1 MDTGRFKA
9 SLPDAMALPGG
20 RIKFSLMLLE
30 NASWVCQS
38 KEGHRMAGERITT
51 EVLETL
57 AAQARLLWGE
67 ADAERQRPAL
77 SQTAEEI
84 AVVARTP
91 VPADLEPK
99 FFA

>member
-1 MDTGRFKA
+1 
-9 SLPDAMALPGG
+9 
-20 RIKFSLMLLE
+20 
-30 NASWVCQS
+30 
-38 KEGHRMAGERITT
+38 MAGERITT
-51 EVLETL
+51 DIFETL
-57 AAQARLLWGE
+57 DAQARLLWGE

-84 AVVARTP
+84 AMVARTP

>member
-1 MDTGRFKA
+1 
-9 SLPDAMALPGG
+9 
-20 RIKFSLMLLE
+20 
-30 NASWVCQS
+30 
-38 KEGHRMAGERITT
+38 MAGERITI

>member
-1 MDTGRFKA
+1 
-9 SLPDAMALPGG
+9 
-20 RIKFSLMLLE
+20 
-30 NASWVCQS
+30 
-38 KEGHRMAGERITT
+38 MAGERLTT

-67 ADAERQRPAL
+67 ADTERQRPAL
-77 SQTAEEI
+77 SRTAEEI
-84 AVVARTP
+84 AVVAQTP

>member
-1 MDTGRFKA
+1 
-9 SLPDAMALPGG
+9 MA
-20 RIKFSLMLLE
+20 E
-30 NASWVCQS
+30 
-38 KEGHRMAGERITT
+38 ERTT
-51 EVLETL
+51 TAILETL
-57 AAQARLLWGE
+57 AAQAHLLWGD

-84 AVVARTP
+84 AVVARAI

>member
-1 MDTGRFKA
+1 
-9 SLPDAMALPGG
+9 MA
-20 RIKFSLMLLE
+20 E
-30 NASWVCQS
+30 
-38 KEGHRMAGERITT
+38 ERSTAEI
-51 EVLETL
+51 LETL
-57 AAQARLLWGE
+57 VAQARLLWGE

-84 AVVARTP
+84 AIVAGAT

>member
-1 MDTGRFKA
+1 
-9 SLPDAMALPGG
+9 
-20 RIKFSLMLLE
+20 
-30 NASWVCQS
+30 
-38 KEGHRMAGERITT
+38 MAGERTVAEMFEI
-51 EVLETL
+51 L
-57 AAQARLLWGE
+57 AAQARFLWGE

-84 AVVARTP
+84 AVVARAT

>member
-1 MDTGRFKA
+1 
-9 SLPDAMALPGG
+9 
-20 RIKFSLMLLE
+20 
-30 NASWVCQS
+30 
-38 KEGHRMAGERITT
+38 MAGERTT
-51 EVLETL
+51 AETLETL

-67 ADAERQRPAL
+67 ADAERQRPTL

-84 AVVARTP
+84 AIVARAT

>member
-1 MDTGRFKA
+1 
-9 SLPDAMALPGG
+9 MAADRSTAEILD
-20 RIKFSLMLLE
+20 L
-30 NASWVCQS
+30 
-38 KEGHRMAGERITT
+38 
-51 EVLETL
+51 L

-84 AVVARTP
+84 AVVARAT
-91 VPADLEPK
+91 VPADLEPQ

>member
-1 MDTGRFKA
+1 
-9 SLPDAMALPGG
+9 
-20 RIKFSLMLLE
+20 
-30 NASWVCQS
+30 
-38 KEGHRMAGERITT
+38 MAGERTAAAM
-51 EVLETL
+51 LETL

-84 AVVARTP
+84 AVVARAT

>member
-1 MDTGRFKA
+1 
-9 SLPDAMALPGG
+9 
-20 RIKFSLMLLE
+20 
-30 NASWVCQS
+30 
-38 KEGHRMAGERITT
+38 MAGERTAT
-51 EVLETL
+51 EILEILT
-57 AAQARLLWGE
+57 AQARLLWDK
-67 ADAERQRPAL
+67 ADAARQRLAL

>member
-1 MDTGRFKA
+1 
-9 SLPDAMALPGG
+9 MA
-20 RIKFSLMLLE
+20 
-30 NASWVCQS
+30 V
-38 KEGHRMAGERITT
+38 ERAPEEI
-51 EVLETL
+51 LALL

-84 AVVARTP
+84 TVVACATL
-91 VPADLEPK
+91 PADLEPK

>member
-1 MDTGRFKA
+1 
-9 SLPDAMALPGG
+9 MA
-20 RIKFSLMLLE
+20 E
-30 NASWVCQS
+30 
-38 KEGHRMAGERITT
+38 ERTT
-51 EVLETL
+51 AEILETL

-77 SQTAEEI
+77 SRTAEEI

>member
-1 MDTGRFKA
+1 
-9 SLPDAMALPGG
+9 
-20 RIKFSLMLLE
+20 
-30 NASWVCQS
+30 
-38 KEGHRMAGERITT
+38 MAGERTAADI
-51 EVLETL
+51 LETL

-67 ADAERQRPAL
+67 ADAAHQRPAL

-91 VPADLEPK
+91 VSADLEPK

>member
-1 MDTGRFKA
+1 
-9 SLPDAMALPGG
+9 MA
-20 RIKFSLMLLE
+20 R
-30 NASWVCQS
+30 
-38 KEGHRMAGERITT
+38 ERVTAEI
-51 EVLETL
+51 LGAL

>member
-1 MDTGRFKA
+1 
-9 SLPDAMALPGG
+9 MA
-20 RIKFSLMLLE
+20 E
-30 NASWVCQS
+30 
-38 KEGHRMAGERITT
+38 ERTT
-51 EVLETL
+51 AEMLETL

-84 AVVARTP
+84 AVVTRVTL
-91 VPADLEPK
+91 PADLEPQ